1 MGDHVATQS
10 PKSAA
15 LQTLWTG
22 FGIDA
27 AVAIGAG
34 TLILIDGG
42 DVMSPLFWTSMGG
55 LVVKSVLTSA
65 ASYLVRLK
73 VAQA

>member
-10 PKSAA
+10 PKAQA

-34 TLILIDGG
+34 TLILINDG
-42 DVMSPLFWTSMGG
+42 DVMSPVFWTSMGG
-55 LVVKSVLTSA
+55 LVVKSILTSG

-73 VAQA
+73 VTQG